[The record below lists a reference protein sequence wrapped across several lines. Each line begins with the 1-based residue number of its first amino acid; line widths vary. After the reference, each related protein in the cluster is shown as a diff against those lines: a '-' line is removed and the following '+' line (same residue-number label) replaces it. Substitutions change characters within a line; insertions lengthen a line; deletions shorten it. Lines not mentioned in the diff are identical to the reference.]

1 MNVAQGLKAL
11 WRGWKS
17 VAHKIG
23 DFQARLILS
32 IFYFLILAP
41 FALGVKFLS
50 DPLQL
55 KSRKGWLERLT
66 LEENPKDL
74 ARKQF

>member
-1 MNVAQGLKAL
+1 MNITQGLKAL
-11 WRGWKS
+11 WRWWKS
-17 VAHKIG
+17 AAHKIG
-23 DFQARLILS
+23 DFQARVILA
-32 IFYFLILAP
+32 IFYFLVLGP

-55 KSRKGWLERLT
+55 KSRKGWLDRLNS
-66 LEENPKDL
+66 EENPKDL